1 MAPMDT
7 LDQPV
12 KYAWRP
18 RSIQQQ
24 AFIEWPGFEA
34 CYGGSRGGGKT
45 DASLGLNAI
54 RAGKYKDAYRGIFI
68 RKHLTDLE
76 DAISRAKEIYMPIG
90 AQWHEQKKLFTFPG
104 AGTLYFRYLKADKDA
119 ERFQGLNLTDISVE
133 ELTQIADPKPIFKL
147 MASMRS
153 AHGVPCQFRATCN
166 PGGPGTNWVKARY
179 IDPAPLG
186 FQPITDPETGL
197 DRVFIPS
204 RVWDNKALMEAD
216 PGYINR
222 IKMSAA
228 GSEALLRAWLYGD
241 WDAIEGAYFDNW
253 SADRHVV
260 RPFSI
265 PKHWLRFR
273 AMDWGSA
280 VPFAVLWFAV
290 SDGEEFETP
299 SGDTLL
305 FPKGALIVY
314 REYYG
319 MPKDSPNVGLKLTAE
334 QLCEGGVS
342 TVDGKYHKGIA
353 ELETNDV
360 IKYGVA
366 SPDMF
371 KQDGGPS
378 VAERHFQCGVSWR
391 RADNRRV
398 ARNGAIGGW
407 DQVRSRLNG
416 IDDQPMLYVFSHC
429 IHLIRTLPIMQ
440 HDPDRPEDMADGED
454 HAVEALRYGCMSR
467 PWVIDAPQDEP
478 KPKGT
483 TFMQAV
489 QGIGQSRG
497 GDGGRV

>member
-1 MAPMDT
+1 MDT
-7 LDQPV
+7 LDLPV

-34 CYGGSRGGGKT
+34 CYGGSRGGGKS

-54 RAGKYKDAYRGIFI
+54 RAGRYRDAYRGLFL

-76 DAISRAKEIYMPIG
+76 DAITRAKEIYFPVG
-90 AQWHEQKKLFTFPG
+90 AEWHEQKKKFTFPG
-104 AGTLYFRYLKADKDA
+104 GGELTFAYLKADKDA
-119 ERFQGLNLTDISVE
+119 EKYQGRNLTDVSVE
-133 ELTQIADPKPIFKL
+133 ELTQIADSKPIMKL
-147 MASMRS
+147 AASLRS

-166 PGGPGTNWVKARY
+166 PGGPGHSWVKSRY

-186 FQPITDPETGL
+186 FKPIVDPETGL

-222 IKMSAA
+222 LKMSAG
-228 GSEALLRAWLYGD
+228 GSEALLKAWLYGD

-253 SADRHVV
+253 DQTKHVIH
-260 RPFSI
+260 PFEI

-273 AMDWGSA
+273 SMDWGSA
-280 VPFAVLWFAV
+280 VPFAILWFAV

-299 SGDTLL
+299 SGQKLW
-305 FPKGALIVY
+305 FPRGALIVY

-319 MPKDSPNVGLKLTAE
+319 MADGQPNVGLKLTAE
-334 QLCEGGVS
+334 QVCEGGQS
-342 TVDGKYHKGIA
+342 TIDGKHHKGIV
-353 ELETNDV
+353 EREKGDEIN
-360 IKYGVA
+360 YGVA

-378 VAERHFQCGVSWR
+378 VAERHFKCGVLWR
-391 RADNRRV
+391 SADNRRV
-398 ARNGAIGGW
+398 ARHGAIGGW

-416 IDDQPMLYVFSHC
+416 IDKNPMLYVFSNC

-440 HDPDRPEDMADGED
+440 HDPDRPEDVADGED
-454 HAVEALRYGCMSR
+454 HGPEALRYGCMSR
-467 PWVIDAPQDEP
+467 PWTVEQPA
-478 KPKGT
+478 KPKEGVGT

-489 QGIGQSRG
+489 RQIGQRG
-497 GDGGRV
+497 GSDGRV